1 MTLRLHYH
9 PLSSFCW
16 KVLIALYEKG
26 LEFEPVIVDL
36 SDPKVRAAFRRIS
49 PIAKMPAL
57 EDTGRGVAVFETSA
71 VIDYLDLHHPG
82 AVRLVPA
89 DADQAWRTRLLDRV
103 FDLHVNEPMGKVVTD
118 KLRPEGSN
126 DPFGVETARGQ
137 LRAAYAWL
145 EGELEG
151 RTWAMGKAFT
161 LADCAA
167 APGLFYAD
175 KVEPFSGDHPVLAAY
190 LQRLQARPSVARV
203 LKEAEP
209 YFAMFPG

>member
-16 KVLIALYEKG
+16 KVLIAVYEKG
-26 LEFEPVIVDL
+26 LEFEPVIVNL
-36 SDPKVRAAFRRIS
+36 GDPDARAAFRSIS
-49 PIAKMPAL
+49 PITKIPAL
-57 EDTGRGVAVFETSA
+57 EDVGRGEAVFETS
-71 VIDYLDLHHPG
+71 VVVDYLDLHHPG

-89 DADQAWRTRLLDRV
+89 DPDQAWRTRLLDRV
-103 FDLHVNEPMGKVVTD
+103 FDLHVNDPMGKVVTD

-126 DPFGVETARGQ
+126 DPFGVEAARGQ

-151 RTWAMGKAFT
+151 RTWAMGEAFT

-175 KVEPFSGDHPVLAAY
+175 KVEPFSAGHPVLAAY
-190 LQRLQARPSVARV
+190 LERLRARPSFARV
-203 LKEAEP
+203 LEEAEP
-209 YFAMFPG
+209 YFSMFPG

>member
-26 LEFEPVIVDL
+26 LEFEPVIVNL
-36 SDPKVRAAFRRIS
+36 GDPEARAAFRKIS
-49 PIAKMPAL
+49 PIAKIPAL
-57 EDTGRGVAVFETSA
+57 EDTARGVAVFETSA

-82 AVRLVPA
+82 AIRLVPA
-89 DADQAWRTRLLDRV
+89 DAELAWRTRLLDRV
-103 FDLHVNEPMGKVVTD
+103 FDLHVNDPMGKAVTD
-118 KLRPEGSN
+118 KLRPEGCN
-126 DPFGVETARGQ
+126 DPFGVEAARDQ

-145 EGELEG
+145 EIELKS
-151 RTWAMGKAFT
+151 RTWAMGEAFT

-167 APGLFYAD
+167 APALFYAD
-175 KVEPFSGDHPVLAAY
+175 KVEPFSAGHPVLAAY

-203 LKEAEP
+203 LTEAEP